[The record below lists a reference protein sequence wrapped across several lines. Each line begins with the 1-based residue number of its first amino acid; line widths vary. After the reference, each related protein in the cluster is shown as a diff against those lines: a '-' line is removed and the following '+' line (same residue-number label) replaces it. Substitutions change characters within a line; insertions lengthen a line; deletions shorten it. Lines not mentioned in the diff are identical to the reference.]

1 MSQKQF
7 LALPVMN
14 SNFAEV
20 RAKNR
25 YYVDKT
31 PYLKQVFSED
41 EAVDDKSLIDGT
53 TVLLLTRP
61 RRFGKTMLMNMFE
74 FFLNINYEKPGD
86 TSIQDLFFKGTKI
99 LEDQKFCKKY
109 MGQFPVI
116 AITLKGVKGPN
127 FKQAYFKLAELIVEK
142 AKEFKFLE
150 NSPALDE
157 DDKATYAKLASKDY
171 LKRADDEA
179 QSYATSAMASLAS
192 MLYKHFNKQVYILID
207 EYDVPLA
214 KAQEHGYHKDMVT
227 LMSSFLDFLKDPQK
241 DPEKDTS
248 IISKVVI
255 TGCLKVAKNSIFTG
269 VNNLYV
275 NTVADQETEYTG
287 IIGFTKDE
295 TQKILKDYELD
306 DFSQTVKNYYDGYK
320 FYDKEMFCPWDVV
333 NFIRKNFNLKQTG
346 NTDDIKAGNY
356 WDNSSSDSA
365 LGEYLGY
372 LTDID
377 NQKMQDLVDGKSI
390 SFKLND
396 SMNYDTLSE
405 HNSDDFWS
413 LLLHTGYLTLDWEK
427 TDEAELSKDSKTN
440 KNVVA
445 RIPNLE
451 ILGCF
456 DKNIKA
462 RFSNVVKKD
471 NLALNIANALLE
483 GNADFVQTKLGPLLR
498 SFVSVRDTATK
509 APHENYYHVFLNG
522 IFTNCKDNLGEYHS
536 NYESGDGYADITFNN
551 LGGTKACVIEIK
563 VCKEKESRAKK
574 ADEAIEQILEKHY
587 ADAIFE
593 DENITSVNAVG
604 IAFSGK
610 NCAVACKVIDAKQS

>member
-1 MSQKQF
+1 MSNKQF
-7 LALPVMN
+7 LALPVTGDT
-14 SNFAEV
+14 FAEV
-20 RAKNR
+20 REKNR

-41 EAVDDKSLIDGT
+41 EAVDENSLIDGT

-74 FFLNINYEKPGD
+74 SFLNINYEKPSD
-86 TSIQDLFFKGTKI
+86 TSIQDKFFKGTKI

-116 AITLKGVKGPN
+116 SITLKDVLGDSYED
-127 FKQAYFKLAELIVEK
+127 AYFQLAGIVADKVNEYG
-142 AKEFKFLE
+142 FLKD
-150 NSPALDE
+150 SPALND
-157 DDKATYAKLASKDY
+157 DDKDTFSKLSNKDF
-171 LKRADDEA
+171 LIKSSA
-179 QSYATSAMASLAS
+179 QTRYYITKAIASLS
-192 MLYKHFNKQVYILID
+192 LMLYKHFNKQVYILID

-214 KAQEHGYHKDMVT
+214 KAHAKGFHEKMVN
-227 LMSSFLDFLKDPQK
+227 LMSSFLGFLKDPQK
-241 DPEKDTS
+241 DPLKKTS
-248 IISKVVI
+248 IISKVVL

-275 NTVADQETEYTG
+275 NTVAEQETEYTG

-306 DFSQTVKNYYDGYK
+306 DFSQAVKNYYDGYK
-320 FYDKEMFCPWDVV
+320 FYDKEMFCPWDVIS
-333 NFIRKNFNLKQTG
+333 FIRKNFNFKQTG
-346 NTDDIKAGNY
+346 NLDNIKPGNY
-356 WDNSSSDSA
+356 WDKSSSDEA
-365 LGEYLGY
+365 LEEYLGY
-372 LTDID
+372 LTDND
-377 NQKMQDLVDGKSI
+377 NQKMQSLVDGKSI
-390 SFKLND
+390 SFKLNE

-405 HNSDDFWS
+405 HKSDDFWS
-413 LLLHTGYLTLDWEK
+413 LLLHTGYLTVDWVQTQKE
-427 TDEAELSKDSKTN
+427 ELAKENNKDIF
-440 KNVVA
+440 V

-451 ILGCF
+451 ILECF
-456 DKNIKA
+456 ENNILD
-462 RFSNVVKKD
+462 RFGKILSKD

-483 GNADFVQTKLGPLLR
+483 GKVDYVQDKLGPLLR

-509 APHENYYHVFLNG
+509 APHENYYHGFLNG
-522 IFTNCKDNLGEYHS
+522 IFTNCEDNLGEYHS

-574 ADEAIEQILEKHY
+574 ANEAIEQILEKRY

-593 DENITSVNAVG
+593 DENITSVNAIG

-610 NCAVACKVIDAKQS
+610 NCAVSVKKLK

>member
-1 MSQKQF
+1 MSKKHF
-7 LALPVMN
+7 LALPVTGDT
-14 SNFAEV
+14 FAEV
-20 RAKNR
+20 REKNR

-31 PYLKQVFSED
+31 PYLKTVFSED
-41 EAVDDKSLIDGT
+41 EAVDDKSLINGT

-74 FFLNINYEKPGD
+74 SFLKISANEPGNITKHLNY
-86 TSIQDLFFKGTKI
+86 FKDTKI
-99 LEDQKFCKKY
+99 LEDKKFCKKY

-116 AITLKGVKGPN
+116 SISLKDVKGKN
-127 FKQAYFKLAELIVEK
+127 FKAAYLKLAEVVSAKANEFSFLRDSPNLNDKEK
-142 AKEFKFLE
+142 AKFDL
-150 NSPALDE
+150 LYDE
-157 DDKATYAKLASKDY
+157 MY
-171 LKRADDEA
+171 LKRADEEA
-179 QSYATSAMASLAS
+179 QSYATSAMSSLAS

-227 LMSSFLDFLKDPQK
+227 LMSSFLGFLKDPQR

-269 VNNLYV
+269 VNNLKV
-275 NTVADQETEYTG
+275 NTVTSKIDKYTG
-287 IIGFTKDE
+287 MIGFTKDE

-320 FYDKEMFCPWDVV
+320 FYDKEMFCPWDVL
-333 NFIRKNFNLKQTG
+333 NFIDDNFNLKQTG
-346 NTDDIKAGNY
+346 NTDDIKPGNY
-356 WDNSSSDSA
+356 WDKSSSDSA

-372 LTDID
+372 LTDND
-377 NQKMQDLVDGKSI
+377 NQKMQSLVDGKSI
-390 SFKLND
+390 SFQLND

-405 HNSDDFWS
+405 HKSDDFWS
-413 LLLHTGYLTLDWEK
+413 LLLHTGYLTVDWVQTQKE
-427 TDEAELSKDSKTN
+427 ELAKENNKDIF
-440 KNVVA
+440 V

-451 ILGCF
+451 ILDCF
-456 DKNIKA
+456 ENNILD
-462 RFSNVVKKD
+462 RFGKILSKD

-483 GNADFVQTKLGPLLR
+483 GKVDYVQDKLGPLLR

-509 APHENYYHVFLNG
+509 APHENYYHGFLNG
-522 IFTNCKDNLGEYHS
+522 IFTNCEDNLGEYHS

-574 ADEAIEQILEKHY
+574 ANEAIEQILEKRY

-593 DENITSVNAVG
+593 DENITSVNAIG

-610 NCAVACKVIDAKQS
+610 NCAVSVKKLK

>member
-1 MSQKQF
+1 MSKKHF
-7 LALPVMN
+7 LALPVTGDT
-14 SNFAEV
+14 FAEV
-20 RAKNR
+20 REKNR

-31 PYLKQVFSED
+31 PYLKTVFSED
-41 EAVDDKSLIDGT
+41 EAVDDKSLINGT

-74 FFLNINYEKPGD
+74 SFLKISANEPGNITKHLNY
-86 TSIQDLFFKGTKI
+86 FKDTKI
-99 LEDQKFCKKY
+99 LEDKKFCKKY

-116 AITLKGVKGPN
+116 SISLKDVKGKN
-127 FKQAYFKLAELIVEK
+127 FKAAYLKLAEVVSAKANEFSFLRDSPNLNDKEK
-142 AKEFKFLE
+142 AKFDL
-150 NSPALDE
+150 LYDE
-157 DDKATYAKLASKDY
+157 MY
-171 LKRADDEA
+171 LKRADEEA
-179 QSYATSAMASLAS
+179 QSYATSAMSSLAS

-207 EYDVPLA
+207 KYDVPLA

-227 LMSSFLDFLKDPQK
+227 LMSSFLGFLKDPQR

-269 VNNLYV
+269 VNNLKV
-275 NTVADQETEYTG
+275 NTVTSKIDKYTG
-287 IIGFTKDE
+287 MIGFTKDE

-320 FYDKEMFCPWDVV
+320 FYDKEMFCPWDVL
-333 NFIRKNFNLKQTG
+333 NFIDDNFNLKQTG
-346 NTDDIKAGNY
+346 NTDDIKPGNY
-356 WDNSSSDSA
+356 WDKSSSDSA

-372 LTDID
+372 LTDND
-377 NQKMQDLVDGKSI
+377 NQKMQNLVNGKSI
-390 SFKLND
+390 SFQLND

-405 HNSDDFWS
+405 HKSDDFWS
-413 LLLHTGYLTLDWEK
+413 LLLHTGYLTVDWVQTQKE
-427 TDEAELSKDSKTN
+427 ELAKENNKDIF
-440 KNVVA
+440 V

-451 ILGCF
+451 ILDCF
-456 DKNIKA
+456 ENNILD
-462 RFSNVVKKD
+462 RFGKILSKD

-483 GNADFVQTKLGPLLR
+483 GKVDYVQDKLGPLLR

-509 APHENYYHVFLNG
+509 APHENYYHGFLNG
-522 IFTNCKDNLGEYHS
+522 IFTNCEDNLGEYHS

-574 ADEAIEQILEKHY
+574 ANEAIEQILEKRY

-593 DENITSVNAVG
+593 DENITSVNAIG

-610 NCAVACKVIDAKQS
+610 NCAVSVKKLK

>member
-1 MSQKQF
+1 MRKKTF
-7 LALPVMN
+7 LALPVTGET
-14 SNFAEV
+14 FADV
-20 RAKNR
+20 REKNR

-31 PYLKQVFSED
+31 PYLKQVFSDD
-41 EAVDDKSLIDGT
+41 EAVDEKSLIDGT

-74 FFLNINYEKPGD
+74 SFLKINPKEPGNITKHLNYFKD
-86 TSIQDLFFKGTKI
+86 TRIFDDKN
-99 LEDQKFCKKY
+99 FCDKY

-227 LMSSFLDFLKDPQK
+227 LMSSFLGFLKDPQR

-269 VNNLYV
+269 VNNLKV
-275 NTVADQETEYTG
+275 NTVTSKIDKYTG
-287 IIGFTKDE
+287 MIGFTKDE

-320 FYDKEMFCPWDVV
+320 FYDKEMFCPWDVL
-333 NFIRKNFNLKQTG
+333 NFIDDNFNLKQTG
-346 NTDDIKAGNY
+346 NTDDIKPGNY
-356 WDNSSSDSA
+356 WDKSSSDSA

-372 LTDID
+372 LTDND
-377 NQKMQDLVDGKSI
+377 NQKMQNLVNGKSI
-390 SFKLND
+390 SFQLND

-405 HNSDDFWS
+405 HKSDDFWS
-413 LLLHTGYLTLDWEK
+413 LLLHTGYLTVDWEQTQK
-427 TDEAELSKDSKTN
+427 EELAKENNKDIFVK
-440 KNVVA
+440 
-445 RIPNLE
+445 IPNLE
-451 ILGCF
+451 ILECF
-456 DKNIKA
+456 ENNILD
-462 RFSNVVKKD
+462 RFGKILSKD

-483 GNADFVQTKLGPLLR
+483 GKVDYVQDKLGPLLR

-509 APHENYYHVFLNG
+509 APHENYYHGFLNG
-522 IFTNCKDNLGEYHS
+522 IFTNCKDSLGEYHS

-574 ADEAIEQILEKHY
+574 ANEAIEQILEKHY

-593 DENITSVNAVG
+593 DENITSVNAIG

-610 NCAVACKVIDAKQS
+610 NCALASKWLKAKQ

>member
-1 MSQKQF
+1 MSKKHF
-7 LALPVMN
+7 LALPVTGDT
-14 SNFAEV
+14 FAEV
-20 RAKNR
+20 REKNR

-31 PYLKQVFSED
+31 PYLKTVFSED
-41 EAVDDKSLIDGT
+41 EAVDDKSLINGT

-74 FFLNINYEKPGD
+74 SFLKISANEPGNITKHLNY
-86 TSIQDLFFKGTKI
+86 FKDTKI
-99 LEDQKFCKKY
+99 LEDKKFCKKY

-116 AITLKGVKGPN
+116 SISLKDVKGKN
-127 FKQAYFKLAELIVEK
+127 FKAAYLKLAEVVSAKANEFSFLRDSPNLNDKEK
-142 AKEFKFLE
+142 AKFDL
-150 NSPALDE
+150 LYDE
-157 DDKATYAKLASKDY
+157 MY
-171 LKRADDEA
+171 LKRADEEA

-227 LMSSFLDFLKDPQK
+227 LMSSFLGFLKDPQR

-269 VNNLYV
+269 VNNLKV
-275 NTVADQETEYTG
+275 NTVTSKIDKYTG
-287 IIGFTKDE
+287 MIGFTKDE

-306 DFSQTVKNYYDGYK
+306 DFSQTVKNHYDGYK
-320 FYDKEMFCPWDVV
+320 FYDKEMFCPWDVL
-333 NFIRKNFNLKQTG
+333 NFIDDNFNLKQTG
-346 NTDDIKAGNY
+346 NTDDIKPGNY
-356 WDNSSSDSA
+356 WDKSSSDSA

-372 LTDID
+372 LTDND
-377 NQKMQDLVDGKSI
+377 NQKMQNLVNGKSI
-390 SFKLND
+390 SFQLND

-405 HNSDDFWS
+405 HKSDDFWS
-413 LLLHTGYLTLDWEK
+413 LLLHTGYLTVDWVQTQKE
-427 TDEAELSKDSKTN
+427 ELAKENNKDIF
-440 KNVVA
+440 V

-451 ILGCF
+451 ILECF
-456 DKNIKA
+456 ENNILD
-462 RFSNVVKKD
+462 RFGKILSKD

-483 GNADFVQTKLGPLLR
+483 GKVDYVQDKLGPLLR

-509 APHENYYHVFLNG
+509 APHENYYHGFLNG

-536 NYESGDGYADITFNN
+536 NYESGDGYPDILF
-551 LGGTKACVIEIK
+551 KDIDCRKVAIIEIK
-563 VCKEKESRAKK
+563 SASVGSDLVTLSETALSQIEEKNYSEPFMSNRM
-574 ADEAIEQILEKHY
+574 IQSI
-587 ADAIFE
+587 DAY
-593 DENITSVNAVG
+593 G

-610 NCAVACKVIDAKQS
+610 NCFISVKKLK